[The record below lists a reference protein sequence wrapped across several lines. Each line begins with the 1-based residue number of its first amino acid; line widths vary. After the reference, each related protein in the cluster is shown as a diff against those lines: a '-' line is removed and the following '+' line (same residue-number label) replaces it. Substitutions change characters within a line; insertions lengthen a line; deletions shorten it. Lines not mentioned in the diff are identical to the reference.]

1 MEIRGRRVVA
11 ARRADHIDALEAQ
24 LGFQPAQR
32 VDLARNADDAD
43 ALEACG
49 AGRFQQRQQRRIA
62 HPHAAHLGH
71 GFGLRHQ
78 HRARLPL
85 VLRVGRH
92 GEDGVHRA
100 GFQQTLTQPAGDA
113 SPLRALT
120 GLFQPGFGH
129 ALERAEEQLVG
140 ARFIAGTAVH
150 GGFHRGI
157 IRLDELAG
165 GAAIRGG
172 GRARHT
178 AIGAQ
183 PARGSGRKFRRDQAG
198 FSHLCPHDH
207 RHPCLCGC

>member
-11 ARRADHIDALEAQ
+11 ARRADHIDALEAE
-24 LGFQPAQR
+24 LGLQPAQR
-32 VDLARNADDAD
+32 VDLAGDADDAD
-43 ALEACG
+43 ALEASG

-92 GEDGVHRA
+92 GEDCLDRA
-100 GFQQTLTQPAGDA
+100 RLQQPLAQSAGDA
-113 SPLRALT
+113 GPLRALARM
-120 GLFQPGFGH
+120 FQPGFRH
-129 ALERAEEQLVG
+129 ALERAEKQFIRP
-140 ARFIAGTAVH
+140 RFISGAAMH

-157 IRLDELAG
+157 VRLDELAG

-172 GRARHT
+172 GRARHA

-183 PARGSGRKFRRDQAG
+183 PARGSGRKFRRNQAG
-198 FSHLCPHDH
+198 ISHLDPHDK